1 MDCSNGCYEAII
13 ESCNNIIVRAVFPPN
28 FPLYWVLS
36 KEGRQNIYQRLVSTD
51 GNGDLTI
58 LKADLPAGF
67 LITGNHYKIRVKNG
81 ADYLQPVTFV
91 FGGKQYTCITTE
103 LMNIGRD
110 ETDTSEVNVIQFEE
124 AILPDSFNGGVNAI
138 VYPFVDEVSF
148 TYIHNLGRIVNATIY
163 DLSGQL
169 IQATITDDIID
180 HNFITVTFTSPTS
193 GRLLIL

>member
-1 MDCSNGCYEAII
+1 MDCSKGCFEAII
-13 ESCNNIIVRAVFPPN
+13 ESCNDIVVRAVFPPN
-28 FPLYWVLS
+28 FPLYWIIS
-36 KEGRQNIYQRLVSTD
+36 KEGRPNIYQRLTNTD

-58 LKADLPAGF
+58 LKDALPAGF

-91 FGGKQYTCITTE
+91 FGGEQYTCITTE

-110 ETDTSEVNVIQFEE
+110 ESDTSEVNVIQFEE
-124 AILPDSFNGGVNAI
+124 AIIPDAMNGGVNAI
-138 VYPFVDEVSF
+138 VYAFANEVSF
-148 TYIHNLGRIVNATIY
+148 TYTHNLGRIVSATIY
-163 DLSGQL
+163 DLAGEL
-169 IQATITDDIID
+169 IAATITDDVVD